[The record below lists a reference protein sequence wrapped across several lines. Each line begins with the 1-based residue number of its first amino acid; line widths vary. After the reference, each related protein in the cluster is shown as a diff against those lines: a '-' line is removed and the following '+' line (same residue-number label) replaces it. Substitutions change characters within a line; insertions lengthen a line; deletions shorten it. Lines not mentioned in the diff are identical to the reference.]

1 MLVLTRK
8 KDESILIGNDIEIRI
23 NKVDGDGVRLGII
36 APRQVPV
43 YRKEIHD
50 LISKSNR
57 DAARAS
63 ARIEVDI
70 SSAKKALTQAPFKHK
85 NR

>member
-8 KDESILIGNDIEIRI
+8 KDESILIGDDIEIRI

-57 DAARAS
+57 DAVMPAS
-63 ARIEVDI
+63 KTDEDLLN
-70 SSAKKALTQAPFKHK
+70 AKKALTRAPFIAQG
-85 NR
+85 R

>member
-8 KDESILIGNDIEIRI
+8 KDESILIGDDIEIRI
-23 NKVDGDGVRLGII
+23 NKIDGDGVRLGII

-50 LISKSNR
+50 IISRSNR
-57 DAARAS
+57 DAAVPADKL
-63 ARIEVDI
+63 EGNLLN
-70 SSAKKALTQAPFKHK
+70 AKKALTKAPIPAKAG
-85 NR
+85 

>member
-8 KDESILIGNDIEIRI
+8 KDESILIGDDIEIRI

-36 APRQVPV
+36 APRKVPV

-57 DAARAS
+57 DAAMAS
-63 ARIEVDI
+63 GKAEEDI
-70 SSAKKALTQAPFKHK
+70 LNAKKALTRAPFQVKGH
-85 NR
+85 

>member
-8 KDESILIGNDIEIRI
+8 KDESILIGDDIEIRI
-23 NKVDGDGVRLGII
+23 NKVDGDGVRLGIS
-36 APRQVPV
+36 APRTVPV

-57 DAARAS
+57 DAVMVQDTL
-63 ARIEVDI
+63 EEDLLN
-70 SSAKKALTQAPFKHK
+70 AKKALTRAPFVAQD
-85 NR
+85 R